1 MIQHVHVT
9 EYIELLNHGLFQR
22 PDNHRTGR
30 PGIPPELRVTTLL
43 LWERS
48 CRGSQVLGSQIHQRI
63 SCRFIEYIIEYFGII
78 ILSKISTIRDNW
90 PPQI

>member
-22 PDNHRTGR
+22 PDNHGTGR

-43 LWERS
+43 LRERS
-48 CRGSQVLGSQIHQRI
+48 C
-63 SCRFIEYIIEYFGII
+63 
-78 ILSKISTIRDNW
+78 
-90 PPQI
+90 

>member
-22 PDNHRTGR
+22 PDNHGTGR

-43 LWERS
+43 LRERS
-48 CRGSQVLGSQIHQRI
+48 CRGSQVPGSQIHQRI

>member
-1 MIQHVHVT
+1 MGINYCNDTTCTLYVT

-22 PDNHRTGR
+22 PDNHGTGR
-30 PGIPPELRVTTLL
+30 TGIPPELRVTTLL

-63 SCRFIEYIIEYFGII
+63 SCRLIEYITYRILWNHYII
-78 ILSKISTIRDNW
+78 
-90 PPQI
+90 